1 MATKNNR
8 VNHPEHYQG
17 ENGIET
23 IEIIRHYTCDIANAL
38 KYLMRAGRKSEMGM
52 EDAEKEIEDLKKAL
66 WYIEDYRV
74 KIPQLLLSHFKSRE
88 RMEQIIIEVTGH
100 RKDEIA
106 FSGSDNLIGI
116 AIGCLLGIGIIRRGE
131 VRVSEYWEHDIRDAV
146 DAIKGRILNIE
157 HQLLDKELESTA
169 KAMNAFMTGQPIE
182 AIDGEDYV
190 SKPGCVRET
199 EPEKY
204 DPLNMIVAF
213 GRVYSLTDEMRK
225 KSTGGVYS
233 PCQICAL
240 TEFCVSQDGTE
251 SLKNLCNIHQAQTNE
266 YYREVGIAK
275 YSPRFGTVEVVDEHK
290 EMQLELRELER
301 AEEDEYSS
309 AERERSRVKGQL
321 KRLEEEDDNI

>member
-1 MATKNNR
+1 MEH
-8 VNHPEHYQG
+8 VNHPRHYNSHP
-17 ENGIET
+17 NGIEC
-23 IEIIRHYTCDIANAL
+23 INIIRHYVCDIANAL
-38 KYLMRAGRKSEMGM
+38 KYLMRAGKKQEKGM

-88 RMEQIIIEVTGH
+88 RMEQIVIEVTGH

-146 DAIKGRILNIE
+146 DAIKGRILDIE
-157 HQLLDKELESTA
+157 HQLLNKELESTA
-169 KAMNAFMTGQPIE
+169 NAMNAFMTGQPIE

-199 EPEKY
+199 EPEHY
-204 DPLNMIVAF
+204 DPLNMIVAW
-213 GRVYSLTDEMRK
+213 GRVYSLTDEVRK
-225 KSTGGVYS
+225 KPNGALYG
-233 PCQICAL
+233 PCDNCDLQEL
-240 TEFCVSQDGTE
+240 CVSQDGTE
-251 SLKNLCNIHQAQTNE
+251 SLTNLCQLHDANDQQ

-290 EMQLELRELER
+290 ETELE
-301 AEEDEYSS
+301 
-309 AERERSRVKGQL
+309 L
-321 KRLEEEDDNI
+321 KRLEDEE

>member
-1 MATKNNR
+1 MEH
-8 VNHPEHYQG
+8 VNHPAHYQG

-38 KYLMRAGRKSEMGM
+38 KYLMRAGKKSEMGM
-52 EDAEKEIEDLKKAL
+52 DDAEKEIEDLKKAL

-131 VRVSEYWEHDIRDAV
+131 VRISEYWEHDIRDAV
-146 DAIKGRILNIE
+146 DAIKGRILDIE
-157 HQLLDKELESTA
+157 HLLLDKELKSTV

-199 EPEKY
+199 EPEHY
-204 DPLNMIVAF
+204 DPLNMIVAW
-213 GRVYSLTDEMRK
+213 GRVYSLTDEVRK
-225 KSTGGVYS
+225 KPNGALYG
-233 PCQICAL
+233 PCDNCDLQ
-240 TEFCVSQDGTE
+240 EYCVSQDGTE
-251 SLKNLCNIHQAQTNE
+251 SQMILCRLHDANDQQ

-275 YSPRFGTVEVVDEHK
+275 YSPRFGTVEVVDELK
-290 EMQLELRELER
+290 ESELELKR
-301 AEEDEYSS
+301 AM
-309 AERERSRVKGQL
+309 
-321 KRLEEEDDNI
+321 EEED